1 MKEALEKYSTVLTR
15 WRRGEWTA
23 GQVYEA
29 LVLTTSHWRL
39 KCKTRT
45 ICGAIV
51 QPLTCT
57 TWYWSKQLVPQIS
70 SSAMWRSVYSE
81 PESTYRGKES
91 TYRSTICSVW
101 WIAPHH
107 RRPKQTLRRARTE
120 TWFRHRCWGM
130 DLHTSDSER
139 SSDTVSSP
147 RAPSDSERVISL
159 HGTSSINVHAYSKNE
174 CQKR

>member
-29 LVLTTSHWRL
+29 LVLTTSQWRL
-39 KCKTRT
+39 KRKTRT

-81 PESTYRGKES
+81 PERTYRGKES
-91 TYRSTICSVW
+91 TYRSTSYMQWDESYLTTVVQNKHFAVLERRHGSGIGVEVWICTPATAKEVQIRYHLPEPPATAKES
-101 WIAPHH
+101 
-107 RRPKQTLRRARTE
+107 
-120 TWFRHRCWGM
+120 
-130 DLHTSDSER
+130 
-139 SSDTVSSP
+139 
-147 RAPSDSERVISL
+147 
-159 HGTSSINVHAYSKNE
+159 
-174 CQKR
+174 